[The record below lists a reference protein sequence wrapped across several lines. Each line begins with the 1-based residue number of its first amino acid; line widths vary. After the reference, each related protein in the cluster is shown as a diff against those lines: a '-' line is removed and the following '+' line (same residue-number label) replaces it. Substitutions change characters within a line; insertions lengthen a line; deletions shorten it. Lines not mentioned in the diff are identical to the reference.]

1 MTRRVI
7 LFLAALMLLLVALP
21 GATAARIVPSE
32 TLQLK
37 QLRHAAAAKINQLK
51 AALGEKA
58 TKEVGS
64 LSDLF
69 HEWTQ
74 KHGKTY
80 DSEEEKELRLKIF
93 ADNHEFVQKHNAEY
107 ENGEHTHFVGLNH
120 LADLTKDEFKKMLG
134 YNAALRAPRAPV
146 DASTWE
152 YADVTPPEEIDWVA
166 SGAVTPVK
174 NQKQC
179 GSCWAFST
187 TGAVEGINAIE
198 CLVECIWFKQ
208 AESMTGA
215 IVELWWQL

>member
-93 ADNHEFVQKHNAEY
+93 ADNHEFVQKLSLIH
-107 ENGEHTHFVGLNH
+107 
-120 LADLTKDEFKKMLG
+120 
-134 YNAALRAPRAPV
+134 
-146 DASTWE
+146 
-152 YADVTPPEEIDWVA
+152 I
-166 SGAVTPVK
+166 
-174 NQKQC
+174 
-179 GSCWAFST
+179 
-187 TGAVEGINAIE
+187 
-198 CLVECIWFKQ
+198 
-208 AESMTGA
+208 
-215 IVELWWQL
+215 